1 MKELCFK
8 YGIVVCPKS
17 EPTRQMVLGTDNQE
31 TYFPWLLSCMVLRS
45 LYPNMPPY
53 PGAPPLQKPT
63 QVYALV
69 ETGGEFGSTQV
80 HKPFSL
86 LELRQIKQDLG
97 SYTDEPGKY
106 MDTFQHIILV
116 FDLIWKDIKVIFS
129 ETLSDHEYARVLR
142 EAQRYTMGLHMS
154 PSHVTFIGDKY
165 AVGKTAVPS

>member
-1 MKELCFK
+1 MD
-8 YGIVVCPKS
+8 
-17 EPTRQMVLGTDNQE
+17 Q
-31 TYFPWLLSCMVLRS
+31 
-45 LYPNMPPY
+45 
-53 PGAPPLQKPT
+53 
-63 QVYALV
+63 
-69 ETGGEFGSTQV
+69 
-80 HKPFSL
+80 PFSL
-86 LELRQIKQDLG
+86 SELRQIKQDLG